1 MGKGIFGHCSGPPTP
16 AGIPPLSSEHRR
28 QYPTPA
34 TTIVDHQQFVAYDIP
49 PAVVVYSTSTT
60 HNMSS
65 HIINNIN
72 LSTFNTKARR
82 ISRWQKLSKCSPL
95 PRRQP
100 RTRNYPSHTPL
111 MIISWRNGA
120 YLQCRLGQQRHKNPL
135 LFNKTP
141 HIRREV
147 DRVHHC

>member
-16 AGIPPLSSEHRR
+16 AGMPPLSSEHRR

-49 PAVVVYSTSTT
+49 PAVVVYLFYFDYT
-60 HNMSS
+60 NMSS

-82 ISRWQKLSKCSPL
+82 ISL
-95 PRRQP
+95 
-100 RTRNYPSHTPL
+100 
-111 MIISWRNGA
+111 
-120 YLQCRLGQQRHKNPL
+120 
-135 LFNKTP
+135 
-141 HIRREV
+141 
-147 DRVHHC
+147 